1 MRVCALV
8 CRLQPYMESLSSSQ
22 KRIINLYISRMK
34 PSPSLMASSVDQ
46 DTARIA
52 APARHSPLAKT

>member
-1 MRVCALV
+1 MHVGM

-34 PSPSLMASSVDQ
+34 PNPSLMASSVDQ
-46 DTARIA
+46 DAARIA
-52 APARHSPLAKT
+52 APSKQSPPAKG